1 MHVYVIPRLHK
12 GKIAP
17 QPMKSE
23 TVKRKSFVAIL
34 ETNSAPT
41 VHYCSVCEKRK
52 ILERVCTTKAWIY
65 DTAVKIVCT
74 MHMLEHVC
82 VCLFAKYCNEL
93 PNIAV
98 RVVGVCVCG
107 IQRSQPVRS
116 TSRKLPQALSLRVTH
131 EQVEDVF

>member
-1 MHVYVIPRLHK
+1 MHK

-52 ILERVCTTKAWIY
+52 ILERVCTTK
-65 DTAVKIVCT
+65 V
-74 MHMLEHVC
+74 
-82 VCLFAKYCNEL
+82 
-93 PNIAV
+93 
-98 RVVGVCVCG
+98 
-107 IQRSQPVRS
+107 
-116 TSRKLPQALSLRVTH
+116 
-131 EQVEDVF
+131 